1 MTERILKM
9 PRLGETMEEGK
20 IVGFLVNP
28 GDSFKRGDSIIE
40 IETDKTVAEF
50 PALGDG
56 TLHEWIGSIGD
67 HVEVGAALARIDI
80 GDGPDWTD
88 EGGESASSPEEPTA
102 QAPANAVGSP
112 EGFVVTEL
120 DMPRLGETMEE
131 GRIVRWLKAVGDS
144 FERGEAILEIE
155 TDKTV
160 AEFPAL
166 VSGKLIEILRH
177 EGDMVTVGDAIAR
190 IEVLAGTVAVKSDAL
205 LTETVTA
212 SVMPAARKTLTPR
225 QASHGQRV
233 RATPLARR
241 IARDKGIDINLVS
254 GSGRR
259 GRVEKEDVLAASGG
273 ARQSGDV
280 QFVELENGRV
290 VYSDQGSKTAPT
302 FLLLHGFSGDRTTWS
317 VITSGLR
324 RANFRVIAPDLP
336 AHGLT
341 TIEAGNV
348 AELSAF
354 LPAFIDA
361 LSLKNVHVV
370 AHSLGAIAATDFAAN
385 HPYRVS
391 GLTLIAPA
399 GLGSEIDASFISGMA
414 HATTAG
420 EVTHLLRRVA
430 AKPVEL
436 SPELAAGFASTMSKG
451 RLKALAE
458 AIVGSSGQ
466 RTDIIASLEKL
477 ARLIPVHV
485 LVGLHDRIIPWQQ
498 VTSLPP
504 TAGVHFLAQSGHMP
518 QWDQTKDVLDL
529 LLSFAGGA
537 ND

>member
-56 TLHEWIGSIGD
+56 TLNEWIGSVGD
-67 HVEVGAALARIDI
+67 HVVVGAPLARIDI
-80 GDGPDWTD
+80 ADGPDWTN
-88 EGGESASSPEEPTA
+88 EGGESVPSSEEPTA
-102 QAPANAVGSP
+102 QPPASAVGSP
-112 EGFVVTEL
+112 DELVVSDL

-131 GRIVRWLKAVGDS
+131 GRIVRWLKDAGES

-166 VSGKLIEILRH
+166 ARGKLIEILRQ

-190 IEVLAGTVAVKSDAL
+190 IEMVAGAVSAKSVSHNAETSVDGDVAK
-205 LTETVTA
+205 A
-212 SVMPAARKTLTPR
+212 SNLSTPKR
-225 QASHGQRV
+225 SGRDERV

-241 IARDKGIDINLVS
+241 IARDKGVDINAVL
-254 GSGRR
+254 GTGRR
-259 GRVEKEDVLAASGG
+259 GRVEKEDVLTASGN
-273 ARQSGDV
+273 ARPTGDV
-280 QFVELENGRV
+280 QFVDLEYGRV
-290 VYSDQGSKTAPT
+290 AYSDQGSKTAPT

-317 VITSGLR
+317 GIASGLC

-341 TIEAGNV
+341 TINAENV
-348 AELSAF
+348 DELSAF
-354 LPAFIDA
+354 LPAFLDA

-370 AHSLGAIAATDFAAN
+370 AHSLGAIAATAFAST
-385 HPYRVS
+385 HPERVS

-399 GLGSEIDASFISGMA
+399 GLGSEIDAGFISGMA
-414 HATTAG
+414 NATTAG
-420 EVTHLLRRVA
+420 EVTHLLRRIA

-436 SPELAAGFASTMSKG
+436 SPELAADFANSMSKG
-451 RLKALAE
+451 RLKALTD

-477 ARLIPVHV
+477 TRLIPVHV

-504 TAGVHFLAQSGHMP
+504 AAGVHFLAQSGHMP

-529 LLSFAGGA
+529 LFSFAGAA